1 MDPFKDLNNLYF
13 FARVVEFG
21 SYTAAADTLG
31 MQTSKLSRR
40 VAALERELGV
50 RLLNRT
56 TRKLSLTDAGKTFH
70 RHCVALLAEAEAA
83 KDAIAQTL
91 SAPRGVVRVSCPTGL
106 LQAGVAD
113 ILARYLT
120 AHPQVRIALDA
131 TNRRVDVVDEGI
143 DIALR
148 VRVPPLDD
156 SDLAM
161 RSFGLS
167 EIILVASP
175 ALVAAHGQPQALT
188 DVARMP
194 TLSMGNVE
202 KEHSWRLVD
211 ADSKPAELIHSPCLS
226 TDDLYT
232 LRRAAVRGVGVACL
246 PTQFIADD
254 LSSGALVRLLPSLS
268 ARVGVVH
275 AVFPSRR
282 GMVPAVRALLDSL
295 SESFAANPWLIGDES
310 SSRAQLRSGR
320 RSDRSSSPVVGP
332 R

>member
-1 MDPFKDLNNLYF
+1 MQLPMDPFKDLNNLYF

-21 SYTAAADTLG
+21 SYTAAADALG
-31 MQTSKLSRR
+31 LQTSKLSRR
-40 VAALERELGV
+40 VGALERELGV

-56 TRKLSLTDAGKTFH
+56 TRKLSLTDAGRTFH
-70 RHCVALLAEAEAA
+70 RHCVALIAEAEAA
-83 KDAIAQTL
+83 KDAIGQTL
-91 SAPRGVVRVSCPTGL
+91 SSPRGVVRVSCPTGL

-113 ILARYLT
+113 MLGRYLAT
-120 AHPQVRIALDA
+120 YPHVRIALDA

-148 VRVPPLDD
+148 VRAPPLDD

-175 ALVAAHGQPQALT
+175 ALVAAHGQPQALA
-188 DVARMP
+188 DVGRMP
-194 TLSMGNVE
+194 TLSMGTVGT
-202 KEHSWRLVD
+202 EHSWRFVD
-211 ADSKPAELIHSPCLS
+211 AQSAPSELTHTPALS

-232 LRRAAVRGVGVACL
+232 LRRAAIRGVGVACL
-246 PTQFIADD
+246 PTLLIAND

-268 ARVGVVH
+268 SRAGVVH

-282 GMVPAVRALLDSL
+282 GMVPAVRALLDFL
-295 SESFAANPWLIGDES
+295 SEGFAANPLLAG
-310 SSRAQLRSGR
+310 
-320 RSDRSSSPVVGP
+320 
-332 R
+332 